1 MNDFAVADGVAD
13 GVAGLIMGGQDVSF
27 EVRYSQPFCW
37 PKGIINLARG
47 NAPGTSD
54 DTNLFGQ
61 RP

>member
-37 PKGIINLARG
+37 PKAIINLARG
-47 NAPGTSD
+47 NHWAD
-54 DTNLFGQ
+54 DFL
-61 RP
+61 